1 MTRLLAAQ
9 RDLRRRLSAERRQRQ
24 PELVH
29 SLAPVVGADLP
40 WAVKSISCPLFVSY
54 RELLMTYTDGGA

>member
-9 RDLRRRLSAERRQRQ
+9 RDLCRGLSVERRQRQ

-54 RELLMTYTDGGA
+54 G